1 MIYDLIVIGGGP
13 AGVMAAGRSA
23 ELGSKVLLLEKNKS
37 LGIKLLITG
46 NGRCN
51 LTNIVSIKEMTKSF
65 GENGKFLFS
74 ALTKFS
80 SENVINFFSERGL
93 ETKVEDNNRVFPVT
107 DKSLDV
113 LKVLSNYLKEN
124 DVEIL
129 LNTKVK
135 DIQRDGNRISSLTLS
150 NGKKLF
156 AKNYLIATG
165 GLSFPGTGSTGDGYI
180 FLKSL
185 GHKIIKTYPSL
196 SPVRIKDKRIKD
208 LEGISLVDAKFIWKK
223 ENKIIDSKIGEA
235 IFTSDGLSGPAIFL
249 SSAII
254 SKNLPGIDL
263 EIDLMP
269 NKDLLALDLL
279 LQKKFF
285 ENKNKNIKNVLSA
298 LFPARLT
305 LMLLEI
311 VNISAGQS
319 VNSITKDQRKKI
331 CRVIKKLDFE
341 IASVVGYERAMLTTG
356 GLDLKE
362 VDSKSM
368 KSKLIENLFIA
379 GEVLD
384 LDGPTGGY
392 NLQSCWSTGYLAG
405 ESLINI

>member
-185 GHKIIKTYPSL
+185 GHKIIKTYPAL

-249 SSAII
+249 SSAKI

-341 IASVVGYERAMLTTG
+341 VASVVGYEKAMLTTG